1 MMRSTWQRFVFYGLL
16 VLAVFFLSFAP
27 PAWSENSDLLTRMED
42 KVTRFTLNNGLT
54 FVVIERHQAPVASFV
69 TMVDVGS
76 VNEPAGLS
84 GLAHMLEHMAFKGTS
99 RIGTTDWEA
108 EKLVLAKLEKAY
120 VQWRQA
126 QKSKNPDQE
135 EIQELK
141 KRFMDLKAQAQA
153 YVKPNEFASIIEAH
167 GGTDLNAATSSEY
180 TMYFCSL
187 PANKA
192 ELWFSLESERLRDP
206 VWREFFTEKEVVL
219 EERRMRVDSSPIGRM
234 MERLLAVSFVAHPY
248 RQPVIGWESDIKA
261 ALPSDL
267 TRLYEKYYVPANM
280 VCAVAGDVQPEQIQA
295 WAEKYFGSQPSDPVP
310 AKIET
315 REPKRLG
322 TKEMEISSR
331 AQPVLARTYPGLSRF
346 DPQAP
351 ALDLASDILS
361 QGRTSRLYSSLVQN
375 QGLAAQVGTYSGYP
389 ADIDPGLFL
398 LFAIPNSG
406 VQLSEL
412 AQGVAEQ
419 LDRIRN
425 SDVSQ
430 EELQR
435 VKNRARAQLLRG
447 LDSNLGLART
457 LAKAQLLEGDWR
469 EAFWNLEQLEA
480 VRSEDIRK
488 VAAKVLDPE
497 KMVEARLV
505 HGDRPENRPEGGEN
519 E

>member
-1 MMRSTWQRFVFYGLL
+1 
-16 VLAVFFLSFAP
+16 
-27 PAWSENSDLLTRMED
+27 
-42 KVTRFTLNNGLT
+42 
-54 FVVIERHQAPVASFV
+54 
-69 TMVDVGS
+69 
-76 VNEPAGLS
+76 
-84 GLAHMLEHMAFKGTS
+84 
-99 RIGTTDWEA
+99 
-108 EKLVLAKLEKAY
+108 
-120 VQWRQA
+120 
-126 QKSKNPDQE
+126 
-135 EIQELK
+135 
-141 KRFMDLKAQAQA
+141 
-153 YVKPNEFASIIEAH
+153 
-167 GGTDLNAATSSEY
+167 
-180 TMYFCSL
+180 
-187 PANKA
+187 
-192 ELWFSLESERLRDP
+192 
-206 VWREFFTEKEVVL
+206 
-219 EERRMRVDSSPIGRM
+219 
-234 MERLLAVSFVAHPY
+234 
-248 RQPVIGWESDIKA
+248 
-261 ALPSDL
+261 
-267 TRLYEKYYVPANM
+267 
-280 VCAVAGDVQPEQIQA
+280 
-295 WAEKYFGSQPSDPVP
+295 
-310 AKIET
+310 
-315 REPKRLG
+315 LG

-412 AQGVAEQ
+412 AQGVDEQ

-425 SDVSQ
+425 SDVTQ

-435 VKNRARAQLLRG
+435 VKNRARAQLMRG

-480 VRSEDIRK
+480 VRSEEIRK
-488 VAAKVLDPE
+488 VAAKILDPE

-505 HGDRPENRPEGGEN
+505 HGGRPEIRPEGGEK